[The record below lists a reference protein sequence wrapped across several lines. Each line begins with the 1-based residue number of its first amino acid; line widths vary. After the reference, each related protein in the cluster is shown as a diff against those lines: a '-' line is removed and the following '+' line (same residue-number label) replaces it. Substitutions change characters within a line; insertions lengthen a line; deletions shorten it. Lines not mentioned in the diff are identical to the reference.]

1 MGDLSQWNLKSLI
14 DRGRFDTSCLYRHSN
29 QRNYQTAVQ
38 EVKLDKNQSLT
49 DIQKFIYDINCKYIR
64 SALKCDRLLQLYYC
78 KLDAESFIVYIYWEY
93 LPCGSLLTLLSNGG
107 LDLFSTVK
115 YTQQILEGVAYLH
128 KNGIVHQ
135 DIRGKNILRDYMDNV
150 KLADYGLSVH
160 LQNFTT
166 SHPDIEIVNWTAPEV
181 LMGKGYDYK
190 SDIWSIG
197 CTVVEMLTA
206 YPPWHNVNKT
216 EIMTHMQQREY
227 PTYDLS
233 ALNCGEVENFLQLCF
248 QADPLERPSAEEIM
262 SSNFCKLR

>member
-1 MGDLSQWNLKSLI
+1 MGDLSQWNLKCLI
-14 DRGRFDTSCLYRHSN
+14 NRGRFGTICLYGHRI
-29 QRNYQTAVQ
+29 QINYQIAVQ
-38 EVKLDKNQSLT
+38 EIKFNINQSLN
-49 DIQKFIYDINCKYIR
+49 DIQKFVNDINCKYRR
-64 SALKCDRLLQLYYC
+64 STLKFSRLLELYYC

-115 YTQQILEGVAYLH
+115 YTQQVLEGVAYLH
-128 KNGIVHQ
+128 KNSIVHQ

-150 KLADYGLSVH
+150 KLADYGLLVH

-166 SHPDIEIVNWTAPEV
+166 SHPNIEIVNWTAPEV
-181 LMGKGYDYK
+181 LMGIGYDYK

-206 YPPWHNVNKT
+206 HPPWHNVNKT

-233 ALNCGEVENFLQLCF
+233 TLNCGEVEIFLKLCF
-248 QADPLERPSAEEIM
+248 QADPLERPSATDLM